1 MKNIIKIAI
10 LAGVLSVNALAGV
23 VNGTMTK
30 VRAYEEGTQISFE
43 SKIPN
48 VTFKVKKVDIFK
60 AMTRVG
66 KVTSIGDLEKNGLIH
81 DTDRKVV
88 VQLDRVKDGLYIKA
102 RNNSMFVTE
111 RELDKIRR

>member
-1 MKNIIKIAI
+1 MRKLKMLM
-10 LAGVLSVNALAGV
+10 LAATLSLSAFAGI

-30 VRAYEEGTQISFE
+30 IRAYEEGTQISFE

-66 KVTSIGDLEKNGLIH
+66 KVTSVGDLEKNGLIH

-88 VQLDRVKDGLYIKA
+88 IQLDRVKDGLHIKA

-111 RELDKIRR
+111 KELDKIRK

>member
-1 MKNIIKIAI
+1 MRKFKILI
-10 LAGVLSVNALAGV
+10 LAMTLSLSAFAGI
-23 VNGTMTK
+23 VNGAMTK
-30 VRAYEEGTQISFE
+30 IRAYEDGSQISFK

-48 VTFKVKKVDIFK
+48 LTFKVKKVDIFK

-66 KVTSIGDLEKNGLIH
+66 KVTSVGDLEKNGLIL

-88 VQLDRVKDGLYIKA
+88 IQLDRVKDGLYIKA

-111 RELDKIRR
+111 KELEKIRK

>member
-1 MKNIIKIAI
+1 MRKLKMLM
-10 LAGVLSVNALAGV
+10 LAATLSLSAFAGI

-66 KVTSIGDLEKNGLIH
+66 KVTSVGDLEKNGLIH

-88 VQLDRVKDGLYIKA
+88 IQLDRVKDGLHIKA

-111 RELDKIRR
+111 KELDKIRK